1 VVSYGLV
8 DADYGLRLRAAASQA
23 DGPVYM
29 LSLTRFR
36 RGSGQ
41 ILGRS
46 SSMDPDSRYIP
57 IPLLSAVD
65 ASLCFVADVVAG
77 SGGWD
82 RVGVIRYPT
91 GRAFLE
97 LGDRSETKEWNARK
111 EGRTERMIM
120 LGLNPVGGLPVGQ
133 HQRVLVEVWH
143 GSVPEPIAAGTAT
156 EFEVEGTYIGDGRQW
171 SGARYTAI
179 DPGTALPL
187 EPASFGYLAVLVEP
201 VIERWI

>member
-8 DADYGLRLRAAASQA
+8 DADYGMRLHAITDEA

-36 RGSGQ
+36 SGCGQ
-41 ILGRS
+41 LPGRS
-46 SSMDPDSRYIP
+46 SSLDPDSRYIP
-57 IPLLSAVD
+57 IPLLSAVG

-82 RVGVIRYPT
+82 RLGVIRYPT
-91 GRAFLE
+91 RRAFLE
-97 LGDRSETKEWNARK
+97 LGDRSDTKAWNARK
-111 EGRTERMIM
+111 EGRAERMIM
-120 LGLNPVGGLPVGQ
+120 LGMIPGGSLPAAPS
-133 HQRVLVEVWH
+133 QRVLVEIWH
-143 GSVPEPIAAGTAT
+143 GSAPERVASRTPT
-156 EFEVEGTYIGDGRQW
+156 EFMVEGTFIGDGRQW

-187 EPASFGYLAVLVEP
+187 EPARFGYLAVLVDP
-201 VIERWI
+201 VIERWS